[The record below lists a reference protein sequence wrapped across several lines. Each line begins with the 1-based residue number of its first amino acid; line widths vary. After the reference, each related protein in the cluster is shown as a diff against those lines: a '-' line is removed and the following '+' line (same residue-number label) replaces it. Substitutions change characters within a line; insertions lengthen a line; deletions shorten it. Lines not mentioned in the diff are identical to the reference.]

1 MEDIILVE
9 VFESLCDLFGHSL
22 LILESSG
29 YIEQICD
36 LEMEIHDNIDLVI
49 QICAL
54 WSLLV
59 NDVIALDDVSMVQA
73 LKACDFSQ
81 ATEIYADSIV
91 DVGGLIELHCHI
103 IGTVF
108 LFLSE
113 EIVEEVG
120 ADTFF
125 AFKEEDLAIVT

>member
-1 MEDIILVE
+1 
-9 VFESLCDLFGHSL
+9 
-22 LILESSG
+22 
-29 YIEQICD
+29 
-36 LEMEIHDNIDLVI
+36 MEIHDNIDLVI

-73 LKACDFSQ
+73 LKAGDFPQ
-81 ATEIYADSIV
+81 ATEIYSDSII
-91 DVGGLIELHCHI
+91 DVGGLIELHRHVI
-103 IGTVF
+103 RTTF
-108 LFLSE
+108 LVLPE

-125 AFKEEDLAIVT
+125 PLKEEDLAIVT